1 MLKRVREVLRTSISV
16 GSGLP
21 WVAAYGKCIILVDAR
36 NCSLQIPLTWW
47 RLRHV
52 SETSCPGWEGPG
64 HDPPYFNPLL
74 IVFTSVPWVSSP
86 LNSQKNA
93 PPSPWVF
100 T

>member
-1 MLKRVREVLRTSISV
+1 MLKRVREVQRTSISV

-74 IVFTSVPWVSSP
+74 IVFTSVPDASSP

-93 PPSPWVF
+93 PPRFCVF